1 MRNMQRVIGE
11 VGNGKG
17 KLLIAIG
24 GMHGNELAGIAAC
37 ERVFDILGNHP
48 VTDVKGKFIAFR
60 GNCTA
65 LEVKKRFIN
74 QDLNRIWTDEDL
86 AYANELETEDLPPE
100 HKELIELY
108 QAINDEI
115 AKGYD
120 EVVIIDLHTTSANG
134 GVFIACTDD
143 EVHRKIVRRLHV
155 PVILN
160 LAEDLVGTAMQY
172 YWDAGHVAFAFEG
185 GNHYNPESVNN
196 MESALWLCLEFMG
209 IVSRRKFNNID
220 FHDRRLIRSTE
231 DLPHFCLLIHH
242 HPIDELDEF
251 KMNTGYVNFQHIAKG
266 EVLAKDRN
274 GDVLSPNDG
283 RILMPLYQA
292 QGTDG
297 FFIVEEIN

>member
-1 MRNMQRVIGE
+1 MPHMQRVIGE

-37 ERVFDILGNHP
+37 ERVFDILENHP
-48 VTDVKGKFIAFR
+48 ASDIRGKFIAFR
-60 GNCTA
+60 GNCAA
-65 LEVKKRFIN
+65 LEVKKRFVDK
-74 QDLNRIWTDEDL
+74 DLNRIWTKEDITH
-86 AYANELETEDLPPE
+86 AKTEKASELSAE
-100 HKELIELY
+100 HKELLELH
-108 QAINDEI
+108 QIINDEI
-115 AKGYD
+115 AKGYS

-143 EVHRKIVRRLHV
+143 EIHKKIVRRLHV

-160 LAEDLVGTAMQY
+160 LAEDLEGTAMQY
-172 YWDAGHVAFAFEG
+172 FWDAGHVAFAFEG

-231 DLPHFCLLIHH
+231 DLPHFCMLIHH
-242 HPIDELDEF
+242 HPIQEHDEF
-251 KMNTGYVNFQHIAKG
+251 EMNSGYVNFQHIAKG
-266 EVLAKDRN
+266 EILAKDKN
-274 GDVLSPNDG
+274 GNILSPDDG
-283 RILMPLYQA
+283 RILMPLYQK

-297 FFIVEEIN
+297 FFIVQEIN